1 MLVGSLLTFCS
12 LVLAYRALRFQM
24 RIPLRNLR
32 QSAFFELVVKPTI
45 ESATKLVETTE
56 LLLAERLPAIADR
69 GVAGASLIELTA
81 ECARL
86 IEEWKTAVRPVER
99 RLGAC
104 TAAWRDEA
112 LLNEVRIA
120 FEAWTDDVSREID
133 RHKSGD
139 GQLDDAL
146 SALSTGMS
154 RLLGVVVA
162 YDVHEWIDEQTRSKG
177 RVRRFLRDQRKA
189 ISRLFGK

>member
-12 LVLAYRALRFQM
+12 LMLAYRALRFQM

-45 ESATKLVETTE
+45 ESTTKLVEATE
-56 LLLAERLPAIADR
+56 VLLNERLRLIVDR
-69 GVAGASLIELTA
+69 GAAGASLNDMTSD
-81 ECARL
+81 CARL
-86 IEEWKTAVRPVER
+86 IEEWKTAVSPVER

-104 TAAWRDEA
+104 TAAWRDKT
-112 LLNEVRIA
+112 LLKAVRIA
-120 FEAWTDDVSREID
+120 FEEWTDDVSREID

-146 SALSTGMS
+146 ASLSTGMS
-154 RLLGVVVA
+154 GLLGVVIA
-162 YDVHEWIDEQTRSKG
+162 YDVHEWIDEQTRGKS
-177 RVRRFLRDQRKA
+177 RFGQFFREIRMAL
-189 ISRLFGK
+189 SRLFGK